1 VAIGCPTNTVA
12 SRQLSFAGHQH
23 ESKPHWAL
31 IAQLALDVLHCPLL
45 CFLRPTNNILSNR
58 LLSFNPQQSSMFVI
72 TWFIRTRQDKH
83 VAIGCPTNTVASRQ
97 LSFAG
102 HQHESKPHWALI
114 AQLALDVHKETA
126 QSREASRDDLRHQL
140 PSWIVTAFNVLYCQ
154 QMTFLDCFL
163 AIKSR
168 LCS

>member
-1 VAIGCPTNTVA
+1 MA

-23 ESKPHWAL
+23 ESKLHWAL
-31 IAQLALDVLHCPLL
+31 IAQLALDVLHCPLQ

-58 LLSFNPQQSSMFVI
+58 LLSCNPQQSSLFVI
-72 TWFIRTRQDKH
+72 TWLIKTRQDKH

-126 QSREASRDDLRHQL
+126 QSREASRDDLRHKL

-154 QMTFLDCFL
+154 QRTFSDCSL

-168 LCS
+168 PCS